1 MREESIGE
9 NAQNAKENTQKATAT
24 AKGKKMKTAKQNAH
38 TPRIRT
44 RAGAVRRYNAI
55 LSRHFRETRVPH
67 VRGLFDQSW
76 DWPTLRLCYPTT
88 ARKLET
94 VGRIFE
100 LLKK

>member
-1 MREESIGE
+1 
-9 NAQNAKENTQKATAT
+9 
-24 AKGKKMKTAKQNAH
+24 MKTAKQNAH

-67 VRGLFDQSW
+67 VRGMFDQSW
-76 DWPTLRLCYPTT
+76 DWPTLKICYPTT